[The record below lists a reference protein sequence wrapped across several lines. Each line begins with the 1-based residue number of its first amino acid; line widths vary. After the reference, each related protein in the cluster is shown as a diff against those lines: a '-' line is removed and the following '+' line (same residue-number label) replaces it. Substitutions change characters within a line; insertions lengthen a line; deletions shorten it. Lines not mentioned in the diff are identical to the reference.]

1 MMKKII
7 TFTILCF
14 SLHSYAQNEASNWYF
29 GSNAG
34 IRFNPNGTITE
45 LTDGQLNTDEGCTT
59 ISDVDGNL
67 LFYTDGI
74 TVWDRL
80 HRPMPNANG
89 IAGNGLYGDPS
100 STQSAIVIPK
110 PKDPNIYY
118 IFTADTS
125 LNGDPD
131 LGFHYSEVDMR
142 LNGTFGDVISK
153 NINLLLNST
162 EKISAVVKDC
172 NTQALWVITLSSL
185 NGNPADTVF
194 NTFHAYEVTDT
205 GIQTTPVSSTFNDLA
220 VIDQRGYL
228 KLSPD
233 GTKLACANSVDG
245 LFLYDFDVDTGI
257 VSNQEK
263 ININFSRPG
272 KRQSPYGIEFSQ
284 NNNILY
290 VTTYYNPETNEEL
303 RSPAEQ
309 YGALLQYDLTATNI
323 NTTEVVIDNRQT
335 YRGSLQ
341 LGPDGRIY
349 RAMSITYPQ
358 GSPFLSVI
366 NNPNVLGTACNY
378 EHNAIRLSR
387 NSRQGLPPFITSFF
401 AQKIDIIGNNS
412 TSTRLQLCE
421 GDTYTLK
428 ADDIAG
434 ATYLWTLDGVPLSET
449 NYFLEVNASD
459 LLASGSG
466 LYKVF
471 IDLNTGKCDDTY
483 EGIATVGVNAN
494 PIAYDAVLTQCDED
508 GILGGFTRFDLTQ
521 AYDEL
526 TGGLPELSTR
536 FFTDSSMSNDVP
548 NSNDYIY
555 DADNPSPVYVE
566 VYNTNTN
573 CSNTSILTLNLS
585 HVNIP
590 SYEHPVCD
598 ELESED
604 GINTFNLDDIT
615 TDIQTTNSFTFPIIY
630 YETYEYAL
638 LEENNIKDVS
648 YTNKS
653 PYNQTIYARIENN
666 NACFG
671 IVEVTLI
678 VNKLPD
684 IDTEDLTY
692 FYCLNESPQTIPIN
706 ALIPSNVQ
714 NDYTYSWSTGENSYE
729 IQINEPKNYVVT
741 ATNTITGCSKKRT
754 VIVLPSNVAIIQ
766 EINVVDVSQNNT
778 ITVMASGEGEY
789 EYRLLDEN
797 NTVVFPYQ
805 ESNIFENVS
814 PGIYTVTVNDVKN
827 DCGPPVN
834 EKFSVIGFPKFF
846 TPNNDGRHDT
856 WQVYGVSSMFQ
867 PNTKIRIFNRYGK
880 LIKQL
885 TPLGEGWDGT
895 SNGEKLPV
903 DDYWFDI
910 VLQDGRVFKNHF
922 TLKY

>member
-1 MMKKII
+1 MKKII
-7 TFTILCF
+7 IFGILCF
-14 SLHSYAQNEASNWYF
+14 SLYSYTQNEASNWYF
-29 GSNAG
+29 GANAG
-34 IRFNPNGTITE
+34 IRFNPNGSITE

-74 TVWDRL
+74 TVWDRS
-80 HRPMPNANG
+80 HNPMPNANG
-89 IAGNGLYGDPS
+89 LTGNGLYGDPS

-131 LGFHYSEVDMR
+131 RGFHYSEVDMR
-142 LNGTFGDVISK
+142 LNGTFGDVTSK
-153 NINLLLNST
+153 NINLLPNST

-185 NGNPADTVF
+185 NGNPADFTF
-194 NTFHAYEVTDT
+194 DTFHAYEVTDT
-205 GIQTTPVSSTFNDLA
+205 GINTTPVSSTFSGLT
-220 VIDQRGYL
+220 IFDQRGYL

-233 GTKLACANSVDG
+233 GTKLACANSIDG
-245 LFLYDFDVDTGI
+245 LFLYDFDVNTGI
-257 VSNQEK
+257 VSNQK
-263 ININFSRPG
+263 QININFSRPG
-272 KRQSPYGIEFSQ
+272 KSQSPYGVEFSQ

-290 VTTYYNPETNEEL
+290 VSTYYNPETNEEL
-303 RSPAEQ
+303 IDPTEQ
-309 YGALLQYDLTATNI
+309 YGALLQYDLAATDI
-323 NTTEVVIDNRQT
+323 NATEVVLDSRQT

-366 NNPNVLGTACNY
+366 NNPNVLGPSCDY
-378 EHNAIRLSR
+378 KHNEISLSR

-421 GDTYTLK
+421 GDSYTLK
-428 ADDIAG
+428 ADNIPG
-434 ATYLWTLDGVPLSET
+434 AIYSWSLNGTPLSET
-449 NYFLEVNASD
+449 DYYLELSP
-459 LLASGSG
+459 SGLYASG

-471 IDLNTGKCDDTY
+471 IDLNTGKCDDTF
-483 EGIATVGVNAN
+483 EGIATVSFNPN

-508 GILGGFTRFDLTQ
+508 GVLGGLTRFDLTQ
-521 AYDEL
+521 ANNDL
-526 TGGLPELSTR
+526 TGGIPELATR
-536 FFTDSSMSNDVP
+536 FFTDSGRTSEVP
-548 NSNDYIY
+548 NSSDYTFN
-555 DADNPSPVYVE
+555 ADTPEPIYVE

-573 CSNTSILTLNLS
+573 CYDTSVLTLNLS
-585 HVNIP
+585 TTYLAP
-590 SYEHPVCD
+590 YSYSDCD

-604 GINTFNLDDIT
+604 GINTFHLDDIA
-615 TDIQTTNSFTFPIIY
+615 TDIQTINSFTHPIIFH
-630 YETYEYAL
+630 ETFVDAL
-638 LEENNIKDVS
+638 LEENNIEEPS
-648 YTNKS
+648 YTNNDS

-671 IVEVTLI
+671 ILEVTLI
-678 VNKLPD
+678 VNELPD

-692 FYCLNESPQTIPIN
+692 YYCLNELPQTISIN
-706 ALIPSNVQ
+706 ALISNSLQ
-714 NDYTYSWSTGENSYE
+714 SDYTYSWSTGETSYNIQVNETKDYTVTVTNNS
-729 IQINEPKNYVVT
+729 
-741 ATNTITGCSKKRT
+741 GCSKKRT
-754 VIVLPSNVAIIQ
+754 IIVQPSNVATIQ
-766 EINVVDVSQNNT
+766 EINVVDASQNNT
-778 ITVMASGEGEY
+778 ITVIATGEGAY
-789 EYRLLDEN
+789 EYRLIDEN

-805 ESNIFENVS
+805 ESHVFENVS

-827 DCGPPVN
+827 DCGPPTN
-834 EKFSVIGFPKFF
+834 DKAYVIGFPKFF
-846 TPNNDGRHDT
+846 TPNNDGKHDT
-856 WQVYGVSSMFQ
+856 WQIYGVSNMFQ

-880 LIKQL
+880 LIKQI
-885 TPLGEGWDGT
+885 TPTGEGWDGT
-895 SNGEKLPV
+895 INGQKLPV

-910 VLQDGRVFKNHF
+910 ELQDGRVFKNHF